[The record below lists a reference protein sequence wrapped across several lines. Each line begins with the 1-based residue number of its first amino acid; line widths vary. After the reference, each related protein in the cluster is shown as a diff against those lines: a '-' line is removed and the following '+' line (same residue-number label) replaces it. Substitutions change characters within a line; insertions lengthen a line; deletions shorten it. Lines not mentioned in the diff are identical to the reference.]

1 MLLYLPPSSFLEL
14 CTFASTCQL
23 DSDTILSEAYRWIHT
38 GKMRPAARSCAPFV
52 PSTRSQL
59 WLRGLG
65 TQSLAAIS
73 RPIPLKACL
82 QCSSRRE
89 IPSLT
94 TRGSR
99 TSGISHAPLVRAPRA
114 LAQSQVRFFRK
125 ANYVE
130 RIGDNE
136 KTEEILETLEVKDD
150 ERDDRPQRQVLD
162 EEGKKY
168 PPPKSQMEKWSE
180 HMTQGT

>member
-1 MLLYLPPSSFLEL
+1 M
-14 CTFASTCQL
+14 
-23 DSDTILSEAYRWIHT
+23 DTDW
-38 GKMRPAARSCAPFV
+38 KMRPAARSCAPFS

-65 TQSLAAIS
+65 TQSLAARS
-73 RPIPLKACL
+73 RPIALKACL
-82 QCSSRRE
+82 QSSPERW
-89 IPSLT
+89 IPSLS
-94 TRGSR
+94 TRGSW
-99 TSGISHAPLVRAPRA
+99 TPGISHTSLARGPRA
-114 LAQSQVRFFRK
+114 LAQSQARFFRK

-130 RIGDNE
+130 TIGDNE

-150 ERDDRPQRQVLD
+150 EQDDRPQRQILD

-180 HMTQGT
+180 YLTQGT